1 MSLII
6 GNETRSADKRNIF
19 ELTVHY
25 MHSDDGLDVVE
36 QKLYSFPNT
45 DEGLTNLEE
54 AMEFIRLCI
63 IEDEERGCHDD
74 LSYWSVNNEMFN
86 KYTTPNIMIF
96 DDVPAQIVHYETA
109 YIDSRG
115 VQFSVLVEKE

>member
-6 GNETRSADKRNIF
+6 GDEVRSADKSNIF

-25 MHSDDGLDVVE
+25 MHGDDGHDVVE

-45 DEGLTNLEE
+45 DEGLVNLEE

-63 IEDEERGCHDD
+63 LEDEERGCHDD
-74 LSYWSVNNEMFN
+74 LSYWSLGNRMFN
-86 KYTTPNIMIF
+86 KYTTPNIMIL
-96 DDVPAQIVHYETA
+96 DEVPAQIVHYETA

-115 VQFSVLVEKE
+115 VQFSVLIEKE